1 MILSIERATASSVTD
16 PEVRSINSAV
26 MCLLLIYPLLLADH
40 VVAAVAMR
48 MSLEDRVDSR
58 PLNLLLL

>member
-1 MILSIERATASSVTD
+1 
-16 PEVRSINSAV
+16 